1 MERTK
6 GAITLLL
13 GLLTLLL
20 RGRVRSRRQR
30 ADDDGGTAREVL
42 NQPPRPVRGND
53 DDTPA
58 VPTPHW

>member
-20 RGRVRSRRQR
+20 RGRVRARRQR
-30 ADDDGGTAREVL
+30 AGGDGGTAREVL
-42 NQPPRPVRGND
+42 NQPPRPLRGDD

>member
-20 RGRVRSRRQR
+20 GGRARSQR
-30 ADDDGGTAREVL
+30 HRAGGDGGTAREVL
-42 NQPPRPVRGND
+42 NQPPRPVRGDD

>member
-13 GLLTLLL
+13 GLVTLLL
-20 RGRVRSRRQR
+20 RGRVRFRRHR
-30 ADDDGGTAREVL
+30 AGGDAGTAREVL
-42 NQPPRPVRGND
+42 NQPPRPVRSD
-53 DDTPA
+53 DDDAPS

>member
-13 GLLTLLL
+13 GLLALLL
-20 RGRVRSRRQR
+20 RGRVRFRRQR
-30 ADDDGGTAREVL
+30 AGGDGGTAREVL
-42 NQPPRPVRGND
+42 NQPPRPVRGDD

>member
-6 GAITLLL
+6 GALTLLL
-13 GLLTLLL
+13 GIVTFLLG
-20 RGRVRSRRQR
+20 GRDRARRR
-30 ADDDGGTAREVL
+30 TADGEGGTAREVL
-42 NQPPRPVRGND
+42 NQPPRPVRGDD

>member
-20 RGRVRSRRQR
+20 GGRVRSRRQR
-30 ADDDGGTAREVL
+30 AGGDGGTAREVL
-42 NQPPRPVRGND
+42 NQPPRPVRGDD